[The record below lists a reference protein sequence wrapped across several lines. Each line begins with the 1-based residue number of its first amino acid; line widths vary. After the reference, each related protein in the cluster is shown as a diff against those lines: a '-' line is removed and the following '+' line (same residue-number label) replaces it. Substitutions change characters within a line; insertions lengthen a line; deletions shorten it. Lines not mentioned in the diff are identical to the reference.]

1 MTEPSFAVIVNGE
14 VRQICGPSVA
24 EVIEELGLP
33 ATTVLVEHNGEALR
47 RSEWKDRTVR
57 EGDRFEIL
65 RVAAGG

>member
-1 MTEPSFAVIVNGE
+1 MTGSFFTVIVNGE
-14 VRQICGPSVA
+14 VRQVRGQSVA